1 MKFIITF
8 MKQET
13 TRRKTLYVF
22 LDECVLVGGLLEKYG
37 KMYSKRSSLEESQK
51 SHIESFNSLK
61 NFHSYLEKELFD
73 SNYKISVK
81 LLSFESSLKNAIKKL
96 EGKEYRK
103 YLDDKKLKEFNEYLK
118 RRKYSQIKNNISSEL
133 KEYSIRING
142 IHVNIIREE
151 YEKLYREIF
160 DREHRDLSEKD
171 LKQVFDKD
179 DINYIKIITTYAKI
193 KNGKGIY
200 ILFTSDQRIVKKFS
214 IILNRLLK
222 KNVYILDAE
231 ALNTLQKYIH
241 HHRRDMSL
249 DDLTDRLRVLSYNY
263 ILKSTNRNGKDE

>member
-1 MKFIITF
+1 

-118 RRKYSQIKNNISSEL
+118 RRKYSQIEKNSIYSEL

-160 DREHRDLSEKD
+160 DREHRDLPEKD

-200 ILFTSDQRIVKKFS
+200 ILFTNDQRIVKKFS

-249 DDLTDRLRVLSYNY
+249 DYLTDSLRFLSYNY
-263 ILKSTNRNGKDE
+263 ILKSANRNSKDE

>member
-1 MKFIITF
+1 

-22 LDECVLVGGLLEKYG
+22 LDECVLVGGLLEGYG
-37 KMYSKRSSLEESQK
+37 KIDSKRNSLEESQK

-61 NFHSYLEKELFD
+61 NFHSSLEKELFD
-73 SNYKISVK
+73 SNYEISVK
-81 LLSFESSLKNAIKKL
+81 LLSFESSLKNAIKKI

-103 YLDDKKLKEFNEYLK
+103 YLDDKKLKEFKEYLK
-118 RRKYSQIKNNISSEL
+118 RRKYSQIENSIYSEL
-133 KEYSIRING
+133 KEYSIKING

-151 YEKLYREIF
+151 YEKLYRENF
-160 DREHRDLSEKD
+160 DREHRVLSEKD

-193 KNGKGIY
+193 RNGKGIY
-200 ILFTSDQRIVKKFS
+200 IFFTNDRRIVKKFS

-222 KNVYILDAE
+222 KNVYILYAE

-241 HHRRDMSL
+241 QHRKDMSL
-249 DDLTDRLRVLSYNY
+249 DDLIKLLSDLSYEY
-263 ILKSTNRNGKDE
+263 ILKSINRNNKDK